1 MLVLWVVGMKLKS
14 LTMDELQ
21 VQYDHALDRARA
33 LEPAPH
39 IVRNCISDLER
50 RDAAWREVHNL
61 QYQLECRCH
70 GKEIY

>member
-1 MLVLWVVGMKLKS
+1 MKLKS

-21 VQYDHALDRARA
+21 VQYDHALDRARS

-39 IVRNCISDLER
+39 MVRNCISDLER
-50 RDAAWREVHNL
+50 RDAAWREVQKL
-61 QYQLECRCH
+61 QYWMMCLKN